1 MINMS
6 VQARRI
12 LSYITVVMILIGAVT
27 LLVLAGCAYH
37 KTDVEEER
45 INKEIVASALAD
57 LGLPEDTAAEI
68 EIVGYAGDTP
78 WLDYYV
84 YVYALRVD
92 DKVYLVGVQRKN
104 FELHSVDVEME
115 ITEDSVRAWKGAAD
129 ND

>member
-1 MINMS
+1 MS
-6 VQARRI
+6 VQGRRI
-12 LSYITVVMILIGAVT
+12 LSYITLVMVCIGVVT
-27 LLVLAGCAYH
+27 LIVLASCAYNE
-37 KTDVEEER
+37 TDKAEER
-45 INKEIVASALAD
+45 INKEIVAAALAD
-57 LGLPEDTAAEI
+57 LDLPEDTTAEI
-68 EIVGYAGDTP
+68 ELVGFAGDTP

-92 DKVYLVGVQRKN
+92 GKVYLVGVQRKG